1 MNKKE
6 TKSEL
11 KDIKVSVRLTQDM
24 NKLIAMIAE
33 EQSLTVG
40 KYLRDAGL
48 ILAEM
53 TLDEKEMLDTVK
65 NTDKKKAQKTFH
77 TMIQETKHT
86 LMNSTKEL
94 SDRILKLEK
103 LIKMLLYV
111 YLYHT
116 PEINKSKKEEAKKSA
131 KLREKKILE
140 FLDSGKHDE

>member
-116 PEINKSKKEEAKKSA
+116 PEINKAKKEEAKKSA
-131 KLREKKILE
+131 KLREKKIL
-140 FLDSGKHDE
+140 